1 MRGFEVMYI
10 GAVKSY
16 LLIALAS
23 ILWGTMGI
31 LAKLAFSEGI
41 EPLVLIAFRL
51 LVSSATLGF
60 VLSLFNRKA
69 FRIQRMDVYWFLGFG
84 AFAIAFQRVTY
95 FYSVD
100 LTTATV
106 AAILFFTYPVFV
118 TIFSIVFLS
127 EKASV
132 GKLLA
137 TVLTLF
143 GAALVV
149 RVYDLGSL
157 RTSFGGIAFGLGS
170 SLLFVVYILMTKK
183 LRRTYSHYTSTFFGD
198 MVGAILMSP
207 IIILSAPHIGGFSL
221 NLWILIIS
229 IAWGP
234 SLLAYLLYSYA
245 MKQCDV
251 VKGSIIGVV
260 EPISATLFS
269 TFLLMEKLELL
280 QAVGIITALTG
291 VVIVISRRASSTRSP

>member
-1 MRGFEVMYI
+1 M
-10 GAVKSY
+10 KSY
-16 LLIALAS
+16 LLIASAS

-31 LAKLAFSEGI
+31 LAKLAFAEGI
-41 EPLVLIAFRL
+41 EPLALIALRL
-51 LVSSATLGF
+51 LVSSTTLGV

-69 FRIQRMDVYWFLGFG
+69 FQIQRVDVLWFLGFG
-84 AFAIAFQRVTY
+84 AFAIAFQRVSY

-100 LTTATV
+100 LTTPAV

-118 TIFSIVFLS
+118 VIFSMIFLS
-127 EKASV
+127 EKASASTF
-132 GKLLA
+132 LA
-137 TVLTLF
+137 AVLTLF
-143 GAALVV
+143 GASLAV
-149 RVYDLGSL
+149 RAYDLGSL

-170 SLLFVVYILMTKK
+170 SLLFVVYVLMTKK

-198 MVGAILMSP
+198 VVGALLMSP
-207 IIILSAPHIGGFSL
+207 IIILSIPNLNGFSL
-221 NLWILIIS
+221 DLWILIIS

-245 MKQCDV
+245 MKQCDA

-280 QAVGIITALTG
+280 QVVGIITALTG
-291 VVIVISRRASSTRSP
+291 VAIVISRKASGSRSR